1 MHFTFSYNTPQ
12 NLGRALTHAKA
23 QELVFLES
31 STAFLKAQHILPRQ
45 QTRGETE
52 RKEMQTSGK
61 NIKSQ
66 EEMKL

>member
-1 MHFTFSYNTPQ
+1 M
-12 NLGRALTHAKA
+12 THAKA

-52 RKEMQTSGK
+52 RKEMQPSGK